1 VFFVSCDGSCDGD
14 NDIADGA
21 AGSGRSHKDA
31 EPGGPDSGAHQDA
44 STVQP
49 TAGEFIALTYNV
61 AGLPEGISGS
71 NTSVLRILLGIPRC
85 RVVEVGFSRLFN
97 YPLLL
102 EF

>member
-21 AGSGRSHKDA
+21 
-31 EPGGPDSGAHQDA
+31 A